1 MICPKIFLII
11 WICAFFISYLF
22 VGFLGSI
29 YKFFGEGGLSIK
41 ISEPKLKFFLLMYK
55 PVYFFQKVGGGCLAL
70 IIT

>member
-29 YKFFGEGGLSIK
+29 YKFFGEGGLSI
-41 ISEPKLKFFLLMYK
+41 
-55 PVYFFQKVGGGCLAL
+55 
-70 IIT
+70 

>member
-29 YKFFGEGGLSIK
+29 YNFFGEGGLSI
-41 ISEPKLKFFLLMYK
+41 
-55 PVYFFQKVGGGCLAL
+55 
-70 IIT
+70 